1 MPSSWQMHFL
11 RNTSKDVTPQPATLY
26 TNSTTLTTGMT
37 LYNNTGTDSGLKVGT
52 ISGDSFDIQTLY
64 SISFVKGSYVTNYTI
79 DGTTYTSNTTL
90 NLTEGSHTIGVTGT
104 YVSLMAQASGNNI
117 IGSSTTIVNGVT
129 STGAYSGTLN
139 ITSSGLVSITYDS
152 NLYDFGIA
160 PMTITFEGSMSS
172 GGGSN

>member
-1 MPSSWQMHFL
+1 M
-11 RNTSKDVTPQPATLY
+11 
-26 TNSTTLTTGMT
+26 
-37 LYNNTGTDSGLKVGT
+37 
-52 ISGDSFDIQTLY
+52 DIIY
-64 SISFVKGSYVTNYTI
+64 SIGSGSTWDNNELRYSLRSLDMYGKSYDRVFVVGNIPEFLSDEVIKVPY
-79 DGTTYTSNTTL
+79 
-90 NLTEGSHTIGVTGT
+90 GVTGT

-139 ITSSGLVSITYDS
+139 ITSSGLVSITYNS
-152 NLYDFGIA
+152 NSYDFGTA